1 MSQPTNT
8 PCTLP
13 PIEIEVCIDHIESL
27 RYAILGGATR
37 IELCSSLALG
47 GLTPSFGLMRQ
58 AVRLSSVPIYM
69 MIRPRQG
76 DFLYTE
82 EDIALMM
89 MDIEAAAS
97 AGAQGIVT
105 GVLSTDGSI
114 NLRAMKA
121 LVGQAHRLE
130 LNVTFHR
137 AIDQCCDAK
146 VALEQLVELGCER
159 VLTSGQASNALS
171 GKEVLKDLVSQ
182 ANGRIQVLAGAGVNR
197 DNVAELVNY
206 TGVDAVHLSGK
217 TLRASQM
224 RFVASQAKMG
234 AQDVDD
240 FSLLVTNSSAIN
252 AVKAALASR

>member
-1 MSQPTNT
+1 MSQPTNSPSSRT
-8 PCTLP
+8 

-27 RYAILGGATR
+27 RYAILGGASR

-58 AVRLSSVPIYM
+58 AVRLSNVPIYV

-97 AGAQGIVT
+97 AGARGIVT
-105 GVLSTDGSI
+105 GVLFADGSI
-114 NLRAMKA
+114 NLPAMKA
-121 LVGQAHRLE
+121 LVSKAHHLG
-130 LNVTFHR
+130 LKVTFHR
-137 AIDQCCDAK
+137 AIDQCRDAK
-146 VALEQLVELGCER
+146 LALEQLVELGCER

-171 GKEVLKDLVSQ
+171 GKELLKDLVSQ
-182 ANGRIQVLAGAGVNR
+182 ANGRIQVMAGAGVNR

-206 TGVDAVHLSGK
+206 SGVEAVHLSGK
-217 TLRASQM
+217 TQRASQM
-224 RFVASQAKMG
+224 RFIANQAKMG

-240 FSLLVTNSSAIN
+240 FSLPVTNSSAID
-252 AVKAALASR
+252 AVKSALERR